1 MYLLMLL
8 GEKPQ
13 KLAASLI
20 VLNSLS
26 NTLFLS
32 YIHVTAPRL
41 LSFNL
46 SIVSLVTFAL
56 SLPVNVFW

>member
-1 MYLLMLL
+1 MYLLTLL
-8 GEKPQ
+8 GERPL

-26 NTLFLS
+26 NSLFLS

-46 SIVSLVTFAL
+46 SIVSLVTKGL
-56 SLPVNVFW
+56 GLPVNVFW